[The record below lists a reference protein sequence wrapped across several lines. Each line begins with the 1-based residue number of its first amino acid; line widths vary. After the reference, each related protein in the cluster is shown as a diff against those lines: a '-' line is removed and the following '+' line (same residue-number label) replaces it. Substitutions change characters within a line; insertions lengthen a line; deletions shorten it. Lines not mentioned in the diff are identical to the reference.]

1 MSPQHTL
8 ASPAARRLELEEFDC
23 RAGRRLAA
31 VPDVGVF
38 ETLVMRPALPFPRAT
53 PLRLVGPPARA
64 RATATAI
71 AEPRPIRLTRRGKL
85 VLVGLAAMFTLLGF
99 SLGGGAS
106 LASTTPG
113 PGLGQLPRSSSI
125 VVQPGDT
132 LWGIASRVAPRADPR
147 ATVQRLVDLNAL
159 PSVDLQA
166 GQVLALPS

>member
-64 RATATAI
+64 RATATAKSPMVPHPTT
-71 AEPRPIRLTRRGKL
+71 ATRLPRRLT
-85 VLVGLAAMFTLLGF
+85 F
-99 SLGGGAS
+99 
-106 LASTTPG
+106 
-113 PGLGQLPRSSSI
+113 
-125 VVQPGDT
+125 VQ
-132 LWGIASRVAPRADPR
+132 A
-147 ATVQRLVDLNAL
+147 
-159 PSVDLQA
+159 
-166 GQVLALPS
+166 